1 MAPDRRDAPRSG
13 PRREPLPPVAF
24 PEGAERD
31 RLVRETLERYRR
43 YINPGLTRL
52 FQFGG
57 SETVEWAAEG
67 CVVWDVHGREYIDCA
82 CGPAI
87 FNVGHRHPRVLAAVR
102 DQLDH
107 IPMSVR
113 TMPSAP
119 QAELAERLA
128 QLSPGDLQYA
138 FFCNS
143 GAEAVEGALKLARLA
158 TGRPGII
165 AMREAF
171 HGKTLGALSASGR
184 EYYRKPFE
192 PLVPGFTHVPFGD
205 AAAVEAAVTPETAA
219 VILEPIQGEAGVI
232 LPPPGYLRAIR
243 EICDRR
249 RILLIADEIQ
259 SGLGRTG
266 RLFCVE
272 HEGVTPDI
280 MTLAKA
286 LGGGVVPIGAFLAR
300 PGLWE
305 GFRQHPY
312 IHSST
317 FGGNPLACRAALATL
332 DVLVEERLAER
343 AAAQGRYFL
352 ERLRELGRRYPGVI
366 RDVRGAGLMI
376 GVEFTHSDYAL
387 MVSAEAG
394 HRGVI
399 TFYTLNKPEVIR
411 IEPPLVITAELIDR
425 AVVGLEGAVVETERL
440 LGAVRAA
447 SYPAVSLPRDIPACG
462 AQAPDGGQERS

>member
-1 MAPDRRDAPRSG
+1 MAPEGERARRPAAGFPQG
-13 PRREPLPPVAF
+13 PD
-24 PEGAERD
+24 RD
-31 RLVRETLERYRR
+31 RVIAETLERYRR
-43 YINPGLTRL
+43 YLNPGLARL

-57 SETVEWAAEG
+57 VETVEWAAEG
-67 CVVWDVHGREYIDCA
+67 CLVWDIHGREYIDCA
-82 CGPAI
+82 CGPAV

-102 DQLDH
+102 DQLDR

-128 QLSPGDLQYA
+128 RLSPGDLQYA

-143 GAEAVEGALKLARLA
+143 GAEAVEGALKLARLV
-158 TGRPGII
+158 TGRPRFV

-171 HGKTLGALSASGR
+171 HGKTMGALSATGR
-184 EYYRKPFE
+184 DYYRAPFE

-205 AAAVEAAVTPETAA
+205 AAAVDAAIGPETAA
-219 VILEPIQGEAGVI
+219 VILEPVQGEAGVI
-232 LPPPGYLRAIR
+232 VPPPGYLRAVR
-243 EICDRR
+243 DICDRR
-249 RILLIADEIQ
+249 RVLLIVDEIQ
-259 SGLGRTG
+259 TGLGRTG

-272 HEGVTPDI
+272 HEGVVPDI

-300 PGLWE
+300 PALWE
-305 GFRQHPY
+305 QFQKQPY

-332 DVLVEERLAER
+332 AILVEEALADR
-343 AAAQGRYFL
+343 AAVQGRYFL
-352 ERLRELGRRYPGVI
+352 EHLQKLRRRHPEII
-366 RDVRGAGLMI
+366 RDVRGLGLMI
-376 GVEFTHSDYAL
+376 GVEFAHSDYAL

-411 IEPPLVITAELIDR
+411 IEPPLLITPALIDR
-425 AVVGLEGAVVETERL
+425 AVAGIEGAVVETARL
-440 LGAVRAA
+440 LASVRAA
-447 SYPAVSLPRDIPACG
+447 SASGGEGAV
-462 AQAPDGGQERS
+462 